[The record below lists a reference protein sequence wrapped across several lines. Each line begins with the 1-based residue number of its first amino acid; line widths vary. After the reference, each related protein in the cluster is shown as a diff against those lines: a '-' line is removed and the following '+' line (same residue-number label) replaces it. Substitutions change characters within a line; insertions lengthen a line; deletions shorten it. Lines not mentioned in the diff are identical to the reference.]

1 MATITV
7 DKALGLDM
15 RAISFEGLLNGSDYV
30 SNSSLYRIYY
40 GSNYYEEFRGT
51 GFRYNGSGEPI
62 GGTVSTY
69 FVSLEGKRVLTLE
82 GVKIAATAIYKAA
95 LTISLADDNKV
106 IATALGGNDTIKGGG
121 KADYITSFAGADKLY
136 GNAGNDTLLGGTGND
151 TLQGGAGADKL
162 YGGTG
167 ADTFLFK
174 LTSESTA
181 TVRDTVFDFN
191 RTQGDKIDLKAI
203 DANTRLTDD
212 QSFKFIGAD
221 AFHNKIGEL
230 RYAKSGGDTF
240 IHADTNGDGKADFS
254 VRFDALITFTK
265 GDFIL

>member
-40 GSNYYEEFRGT
+40 GSSYYEEFRGT

-62 GGTVSTY
+62 GGTVDTY
-69 FVSLEGKRVLTLE
+69 FVSFEGKRVLTLE

-95 LTISLADDNKV
+95 LSISLADDNKI
-106 IATALGGNDTIKGGG
+106 IATALGGNDTVKGGG
-121 KADYITSFAGADKLY
+121 KADYITSFGGADKLY
-136 GNAGNDTLLGGTGND
+136 GNAGNDTLMGGTGND

-167 ADTFLFK
+167 ADTFLLK
-174 LTSESTA
+174 LASESTL
-181 TVRDTVFDFN
+181 TVRDTVFDFS
-191 RTQGDKIDLKAI
+191 RAQGDKIDLKAI
-203 DANTRLTDD
+203 DANTRIGDD
-212 QSFKFIGAD
+212 QAFKFIGTD
-221 AFHNKIGEL
+221 GFHKKAGEL
-230 RYAKSGGDTF
+230 RYTKSGGDTF
-240 IHADTNGDGKADFS
+240 VHADTNGDGTADFS
-254 VRFDALITFTK
+254 VRFDALINFAK

>member
-7 DKALGLDM
+7 DKTLGLDM
-15 RAISFEGLLNGSDYV
+15 RAISFESLLNGSDYV

-40 GSNYYEEFRGT
+40 GSSYYEEFRGT

-62 GGTVSTY
+62 GGTITTY
-69 FVSLEGKRVLTLE
+69 SVSLDGKRVLTLE

-95 LTISLADDNKV
+95 LSISLADDNKI
-106 IATALGGNDTIKGGG
+106 IATALGGNDTVKGGG
-121 KADYITSFAGADKLY
+121 KADYITSFGGADKLY
-136 GNAGNDTLLGGTGND
+136 GNAGNDTLVGGAGND

-174 LTSESTA
+174 LASESTVK
-181 TVRDTVFDFN
+181 VRDTVFDFN
-191 RTQGDKIDLKAI
+191 RAQGDKIDLKAI
-203 DANTRLTDD
+203 DANTKASSD
-212 QSFKFIGAD
+212 QAFKFIGTD
-221 AFHNKIGEL
+221 PFHNKAGEL
-230 RYAKSGGDTF
+230 RYTKSGGDTF

-254 VRFDALITFTK
+254 VKFDALINFTK